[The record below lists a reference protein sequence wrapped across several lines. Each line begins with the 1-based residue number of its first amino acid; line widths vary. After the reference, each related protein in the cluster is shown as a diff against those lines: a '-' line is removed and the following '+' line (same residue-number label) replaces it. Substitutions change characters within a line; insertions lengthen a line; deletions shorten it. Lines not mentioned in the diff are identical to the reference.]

1 MGQKYEFI
9 TYLCSKKNMKIT
21 IIGSGNMGGAIAR
34 GLAKGTF
41 FKEEDITCTARTEA
55 TLQKLRNTNPNLNL
69 LPDNCK
75 AIQGADIIVLAV
87 KPWLMQGVV
96 EQIRTCTDLSAQ
108 TIVSV
113 AAGISCSQLQE
124 WFGAPAAIFRVIP
137 NTAVE
142 VLESM
147 TFISAIRPQ
156 MPQLETI
163 EKIFSELGP
172 VMVVEE
178 KQLAACTAL
187 ASCGIAF
194 AMRYIHASAQG
205 GVEIGVKAADAQKI
219 VEHTLIGAAKLLLEK
234 GTHPAAEIDKVT
246 TPGGI
251 TIRGLNEMEHA
262 GFTSA
267 VIRGLK
273 ACM

>member
-1 MGQKYEFI
+1 
-9 TYLCSKKNMKIT
+9 MKIT
-21 IIGSGNMGGAIAR
+21 IIGAGNMGGAIAR
-34 GLAKGTF
+34 GLAKSGTF
-41 FKEEDITCTARTEA
+41 AEEAITCTARSSG
-55 TLQKLRNTNPNLNL
+55 TLDKLRSTNPGFNL
-69 LPDNCK
+69 LLDNV
-75 AIQGADIIVLAV
+75 AAVNGADIVVLAV
-87 KPWLMQGVV
+87 KPWLIQGVI
-96 EQIRTCTDLSAQ
+96 EEIRDSLNLEKQI
-108 TIVSV
+108 IVSV

-124 WFGAPAAIFRVIP
+124 WLTVEMPEKGSLSPAVFRVIP

-147 TFISAIRPQ
+147 TFISAIREG
-156 MPQLETI
+156 MPQLQLI
-163 EKIFSELGP
+163 NHIFAKLGP
-172 VMVVEE
+172 TMVVPES
-178 KQLAACTAL
+178 QISACTAL

-205 GVEIGVKAADAQKI
+205 GVEIGVRAADAQKI
-219 VEHTLIGAAKLLLEK
+219 VEHTIIGAAKLLLEK

-267 VIRGLK
+267 VIKGLK
-273 ACM
+273 ECVK

>member
-1 MGQKYEFI
+1 
-9 TYLCSKKNMKIT
+9 
-21 IIGSGNMGGAIAR
+21 MGGAIAR
-34 GLAKGTF
+34 GLAKGSF
-41 FKEEDITCTARTEA
+41 FAESDITCTAKTTA
-55 TLQKLRNTNPNLNL
+55 TLNKLRATNPEFNL
-69 LPDNCK
+69 LPDNSR
-75 AIQGADIIVLAV
+75 AVAGADIIVLAV
-87 KPWLMQGVV
+87 KPWLMKEVV
-96 EQIRTCTDLSAQ
+96 EEIRTSVDLSTQ

-113 AAGISCSQLQE
+113 AAGISCEELEE
-124 WFGAPAAIFRVIP
+124 WFTATAEKGAAADAGTPPPAIFRVIP

-147 TFISAIRPQ
+147 TFISAGRQ
-156 MPQLETI
+156 GLPQLETI
-163 EKIFSELGP
+163 EKIFAQLGP

-205 GVEIGVKAADAQKI
+205 GVEIGVRAADAQKI
-219 VEHTLIGAAKLLLEK
+219 VEHTMIGAARLLLEK
-234 GTHPAAEIDKVT
+234 GSHPAAEIDKVT